1 MKPIGLALALATLTS
16 GCTFGMM
23 VDDNFNQLGYGGFLT
38 FYYVGGGDGTVP
50 PGWEATSFSQSEYV
64 SFDSYAPSFATNSA
78 YAGVSNVQQ
87 AIPPGEYFVGFTYGN
102 YPPVYQSN
110 NFMHTYDEGGC
121 TDGFTGVADKACE
134 FYLFQLSQNCSAS
147 PCAGASCP
155 VQPLPTHNG
164 SKVIQICL
172 VE

>member
-1 MKPIGLALALATLTS
+1 M
-16 GCTFGMM
+16 
-23 VDDNFNQLGYGGFLT
+23 
-38 FYYVGGGDGTVP
+38 
-50 PGWEATSFSQSEYV
+50 
-64 SFDSYAPSFATNSA
+64 
-78 YAGVSNVQQ
+78 QQ

-102 YPPVYQSN
+102 SPPVYQSN

-134 FYLFQLSQNCSAS
+134 FYLFQLSQNCSA
-147 PCAGASCP
+147 PTCAGASCP